1 MKRAVIYRL
10 LGTEH
15 QSLGVLSTV
24 NNGQLF
30 IAKTLELPDKANQ
43 QKISCIPAG
52 VYRCV
57 WSFSN
62 AFQKHT
68 YEILDV
74 PNRAG
79 IRIHSA
85 NYFSQLL
92 GCVALGNALKDINN
106 DGHQDIIHSG
116 NTMEEF
122 EKAMNYE
129 QFELEIVD
137 NTAALAA

>member
-10 LGTEH
+10 LGTEQ

-30 IAKTLELPDKANQ
+30 IAKTLELPDKGNQ
-43 QKISCIPAG
+43 RKISCIPAG

-57 WSFSN
+57 WAYSP
-62 AFQKHT
+62 AFKKHT
-68 YEILDV
+68 YRLPDV
-74 PNRAG
+74 PGRDG
-79 IRIHSA
+79 ILIHSA

-92 GCVALGNALKDINN
+92 GCIALGSALKDINN
-106 DGHQDIIHSG
+106 DGHQDIVHSG
-116 NTMEEF
+116 NTMDEF

-129 QFELEIVD
+129 EFELEIID
-137 NTAALAA
+137 STEALAA

>member
-10 LGTEH
+10 LGSDQ
-15 QSLGVLSTV
+15 QSLGILSTV
-24 NNGQLF
+24 NDGQLYV
-30 IAKTLELPDKANQ
+30 AKTLELPDKGNQ

-52 VYRCV
+52 VYKCV

-62 AFQKHT
+62 HFQKHT
-68 YEILDV
+68 YAILDV
-74 PNRAG
+74 PGRAG

-92 GCVALGNALKDINN
+92 GCVALGSALKDINN
-106 DGHQDIIHSG
+106 DGHQDIVHSG
-116 NTMEEF
+116 NTMAEF
-122 EKAMNYE
+122 EKLMNYE
-129 QFELEIVD
+129 QFELVIVD